1 MEDANDLGGFMF
13 LKIFKSVLY
22 SGVITVIYFI
32 AANIMYWVFNR
43 QSMFA
48 DPYFY
53 EWVEYLVVAGVIFVC
68 VSLMEMVRHL
78 YFQKNG

>member
-1 MEDANDLGGFMF
+1 MY
-13 LKIFKSVLY
+13 LKIFKSLLY

-32 AANIMYWVFNR
+32 AANLMYWVFNR

-68 VSLMEMVRHL
+68 MSVTELVRNF
-78 YFQKNG
+78 YFQKD